1 MKNNVLTTIKNTAN
15 SLNLM
20 PLMLFGSLTVLAAC
34 SPDNMSAQSGETMET
49 AAADMSQDGGIPR
62 RHDGKPDL
70 NGIWQVM
77 SNANNNLEPS
87 APKSAFALVAGD
99 FVPVPAPEVVAM
111 GAVGAVPA
119 SQGVITTND
128 GYIPYKPEALAQRD
142 ENRENWLTSDPEIK
156 CFMPGVPRATY
167 LPHPFQIFQSD
178 SAFFIAYSFAGAV
191 RNVFL
196 EDPGEPPLDSWMGQ
210 SYGYWEGDTFVVE
223 VSGLLD
229 STWYDRAGNYRSW
242 ESKVVERYTMTD
254 ENVIQYE
261 ATITDP
267 QLYTEPWTISM
278 PIYRRLEE
286 GFELPQFKCVEF
298 VEELMYGSFRKGRPI
313 EDMRMP
319 F

>member
-1 MKNNVLTTIKNTAN
+1 MENNVLRTIKSTVNA
-15 SLNLM
+15 LNLL
-20 PLMLFGSLTVLAAC
+20 PLVVFGSLAALAAC
-34 SPDNMSAQSGETMET
+34 APDNMSAQTGDAMET
-49 AAADMSQDGGIPR
+49 AGSEMSDSGGIPR
-62 RHDGKPDL
+62 RADGKPDM

-77 SNANNNLEPS
+77 SNANNNLEPA
-87 APKSAFALVAGD
+87 APQSAFALVPGD

-142 ENRENWLTSDPEIK
+142 ENRENWLSSDPEIK

-167 LPHPFQIFQSD
+167 LPHPFQVFQSD

-223 VSGLLD
+223 VTGLLD

-242 ESKVVERYTMTD
+242 ESSVVERYTMTG

-298 VEELMYGSFRKGRPI
+298 VEELMYGSFRKGEPI